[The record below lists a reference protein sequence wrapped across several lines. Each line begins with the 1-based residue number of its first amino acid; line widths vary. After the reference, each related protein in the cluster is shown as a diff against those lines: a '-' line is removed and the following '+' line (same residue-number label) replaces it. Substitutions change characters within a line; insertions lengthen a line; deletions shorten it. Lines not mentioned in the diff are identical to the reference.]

1 MVERERDA
9 YHSDNGCKGEEI
21 HFFSLVLANME
32 GGAELK
38 WRQSSLPVYFP
49 ESRHLP
55 MHSRHVI
62 ALRNR
67 WDLCVTDKF
76 QLTRFRFR
84 GKEGSRLG
92 SLSCAVRSSQRGILR
107 PSPPLPQTAAPVKDF

>member
-21 HFFSLVLANME
+21 HFLPLVLANME

-49 ESRHLP
+49 EVAASSDA
-55 MHSRHVI
+55 HS
-62 ALRNR
+62 
-67 WDLCVTDKF
+67 
-76 QLTRFRFR
+76 
-84 GKEGSRLG
+84 
-92 SLSCAVRSSQRGILR
+92 SCHR
-107 PSPPLPQTAAPVKDF
+107 PA